1 MPGRRL
7 PEAVRAAANAQVPL
21 ADYLPFGTHVAPDVV
36 RLKRDQAYLACW
48 RIEGITFESK
58 DPEEIALR
66 KDSWNNVLKSL
77 GDGEWSLWT
86 HKIRRQVRERMD
98 TSGHRDLFCRE
109 LLERYYDGLG
119 DVPQMATELYVTLVH
134 RPQGQRPHRWLPR
147 LAKPDIEALRA
158 REDEHITALNDAGKL
173 LERALEVYGPRR
185 LSTRTNGSVVFSEPC
200 ELLAFLVNGVW
211 EPVPLRRASL
221 DEYLPSS
228 RLHFGDGNGFVEV
241 WHPTGRKFVGMLDV
255 QEYPA
260 SSEPGMTNILMYEP
274 YEFIET
280 QSLSILNRRDGIRA
294 LQDQRGHLLAT
305 EDVSESQIAEMD
317 VAMDQLQAG
326 ALELGEYH
334 FTLAVFG
341 DTLQAVARNVADARA
356 RLIDIA
362 GLKTAPIDAIPE
374 CGWFAQLPGNWRMR
388 PREAKLTTRNFAGLA
403 PLHNFARGKRDG
415 NPWGEALAL
424 MRTPS
429 GQPFYLNFHVSPPGT
444 DSSDDKAAGNT
455 FICGSTGVGK
465 TTLQLMLLASAT
477 KYRGFRAL
485 FLDLDRGAEIGI
497 RAMGGRYVAISRG
510 MPTGFNPFQ
519 AEPSPANERFA
530 ADLVRKLIAP
540 AGTPALTAREDDAIH
555 QAVKAVFRELPIE
568 LRRLAA
574 VDQLLP
580 NTGSNSLRLRLKKW
594 VGAGPLAWAFDNP
607 EDTQRFDQHRIFGY
621 DYTEFLDD
629 PEVRTPILM
638 YLMHVSEQLKTGEP
652 FVRVMEEFWK
662 ALLDETLTEEAR
674 RNLKTD
680 RKLSALGV
688 YVTQSPSDVL
698 NSPIGRT
705 IVEQCV
711 TQIYLPNPRAD
722 ESDYVEGFKLTRA
735 EFEIVKGL
743 GEQSRQFLVKQGHQS
758 SIVTFDLSGMP
769 EMLDVLSGS
778 LAGVRLLDEIRTE
791 RGDDPA
797 AWLPE
802 FHRRNAER
810 RDAIRARR
818 ADRPQ
823 AWTA

>member
-1 MPGRRL
+1 MTSRRGA
-7 PEAVRAAANAQVPL
+7 ETMRQVANAQVPL
-21 ADYLPFGTHVAPDVV
+21 ADYVPFGSHVASDVV
-36 RLKRDQAYLACW
+36 RLKRDRAYLASW
-48 RIEGITFESK
+48 RVEGITFEAK
-58 DPEEIALR
+58 DPDEIVLR
-66 KDSWNNVLKSL
+66 KEAWNNVLKSL

-86 HKIRRQVRERMD
+86 HKVRRRVHERLSTD
-98 TSGHRDLFCRE
+98 AYEVPFCRDLMAQ
-109 LLERYYDGLG
+109 YYEGLG
-119 DVPQMATELYVTLVH
+119 QAPQMATELFVTLVH
-134 RPQGQRPHRWLPR
+134 RPMVVRAGRWLAR
-147 LAKPDIEALRA
+147 FARPDLQALQA
-158 REDEHITALNDAGKL
+158 EEDGHMTALNDAGKL
-173 LERALEVYGPRR
+173 LERALELYVPRR
-185 LSTRTNGSVVFSEPC
+185 LATRARGNVVYSELC
-200 ELLAFLVNGVW
+200 ELLSFLVNGVW

-228 RLHFGDGNGFVEV
+228 RLHFGDKNGVVEI
-241 WHPTGRKFVGMLDV
+241 WHPTGHKFAGMLDV

-260 SSEPGMTNILMYEP
+260 GSEPGMTNILMYEP

-305 EDVSESQIAEMD
+305 EDVSQSQIDEMD

-334 FTLAVFG
+334 YTLAVFG
-341 DTLQAVARNVADARA
+341 ETLPDVARNVADARA
-356 RLIDIA
+356 RLVDVA

-403 PLHNFARGKRDG
+403 PMHNFARGKREG

-429 GQPFYLNFHVSPPGT
+429 GQPFYLNFHVSPLGA
-444 DSSDDKAAGNT
+444 DSSDDKAPGNT
-455 FICGSTGVGK
+455 FICGSSGVGK
-465 TTLQLMLLASAT
+465 TTLQMMMLASAT
-477 KYRGFRAL
+477 KYPGFRAL

-497 RAMGGRYVAISRG
+497 RAMGGRYVAITPG
-510 MPTGFNPFQ
+510 VPTGFNPFQ
-519 AEPSPANERFA
+519 HEATPANERFA
-530 ADLVRKLIAP
+530 ADLVKKLVAP
-540 AGTPALTAREDDAIH
+540 AGAQPLSAREEDAIH
-555 QAVKAVFRELPIE
+555 EAVKAVFHELPFE

-594 VGAGPLAWAFDNP
+594 VGAGPQAWAFDNP
-607 EDTQRFDQHRIFGY
+607 TDTQRFDAHRIFGY

-629 PEVRTPILM
+629 AEVRTPILM
-638 YLMHVSEQLKTGEP
+638 YLMHVADSLKTGAP

-662 ALLDETLTEEAR
+662 ALLDETLTEDAR

-698 NSPIGRT
+698 GSPIGRT

-722 ESDYVEGFKLTRA
+722 EADYVEGFKLTRA
-735 EFEIVKGL
+735 EFDIVKGL
-743 GEQSRQFLVKQGHQS
+743 GEQSRMFLVKQGHQS
-758 SIVTFDLSGMP
+758 SIVTFDLTGMP
-769 EMLDVLSGS
+769 EVLDVLSGS
-778 LAGVRLLDEIRTE
+778 LAGVRLLDEIRSE
-791 RGDDPA
+791 LGDDPKD
-797 AWLPE
+797 WLPE
-802 FHRRNAER
+802 FHRRSAER
-810 RDAIRARR
+810 RGAMRSRR
-818 ADRPQ
+818 AERS
-823 AWTA
+823 AVGLG